1 MIDLANKYFRT
12 ETDDQSEKLLRIA
25 VTQGYHMPKG
35 LMSLTKNRIFK
46 FTGFPYM
53 NVSFPNII
61 PVEDVIIDYTDVFD
75 DEDKALKEI
84 LDRAARFCR
93 AHGYSILR
101 IYVDE
106 NGKLDLRNQMMT
118 EPKQKALR
126 MTLTTDVKDLVLQS
140 YQQYFGGSLEKDR
153 RSIL

>member
-1 MIDLANKYFRT
+1 MIDQDGQVQVIDAERLRSCMEPEKDWSVLAYQCSLRYTISNEFFAK
-12 ETDDQSEKLLRIA
+12 EKIGKTGIGPRFFDYIDRPESICISPIERI
-25 VTQGYHMPKG
+25 Q
-35 LMSLTKNRIFK
+35 
-46 FTGFPYM
+46 
-53 NVSFPNII
+53 
-61 PVEDVIIDYTDVFD
+61 
-75 DEDKALKEI
+75 KE
-84 LDRAARFCR
+84 
-93 AHGYSILR
+93 YPE
-101 IYVDE
+101 YVDE

>member
-1 MIDLANKYFRT
+1 MCIR
-12 ETDDQSEKLLRIA
+12 
-25 VTQGYHMPKG
+25 
-35 LMSLTKNRIFK
+35 
-46 FTGFPYM
+46 
-53 NVSFPNII
+53 
-61 PVEDVIIDYTDVFD
+61 
-75 DEDKALKEI
+75 
-84 LDRAARFCR
+84 DR
-93 AHGYSILR
+93 
-101 IYVDE
+101 YVDE

>member
-1 MIDLANKYFRT
+1 MGESICVSPL
-12 ETDDQSEKLLRIA
+12 ETVQ
-25 VTQGYHMPKG
+25 
-35 LMSLTKNRIFK
+35 
-46 FTGFPYM
+46 
-53 NVSFPNII
+53 
-61 PVEDVIIDYTDVFD
+61 
-75 DEDKALKEI
+75 KE
-84 LDRAARFCR
+84 
-93 AHGYSILR
+93 YPE
-101 IYVDE
+101 YVDE